1 MEELIKS
8 AEGLWDRLE
17 EIIQE
22 GSQERGGFFFFLRG
36 RRELKLLSTS
46 WQVKNSDTE
55 KKQTRGKDSISRQ
68 RREEP

>member
-22 GSQERGGFFFFLRG
+22 GSQERGGFFFFFKRQKG
-36 RRELKLLSTS
+36 IKIAINKLAS
-46 WQVKNSDTE
+46 
-55 KKQTRGKDSISRQ
+55 KKQ
-68 RREEP
+68 